1 MSCRPHKTCDGLY
14 IWPVDRGPVAR
25 WINTAAIFEVQLGW
39 FMFGTFCRKPW
50 VVPLQKLLKYVLL
63 YFFLQLFSSTI
74 FKQFCRIL
82 ACNMAESVVRSKSG
96 SWDRWW
102 LGSIEFGLRCFESL
116 LWTRWPLVCFGSL
129 AARECAQFLSQREL
143 LGDLPQTACLSSW
156 KSNLKAAKETLG
168 FSGLHISSRGFQLWA
183 IIGVVWS

>member
-1 MSCRPHKTCDGLY
+1 MVYTYDPLTVDPLPGGSIRPRSLKCSLVDSCLGHSAG
-14 IWPVDRGPVAR
+14 
-25 WINTAAIFEVQLGW
+25 NHGW
-39 FMFGTFCRKPW
+39 FPCKSCLNMC
-50 VVPLQKLLKYVLL
+50 
-63 YFFLQLFSSTI
+63 YFFLQFFSSTI